1 MLLIQINLSKE
12 NLIMEN
18 HGEEIETTVANSTL
32 LIKFNQS
39 LIDLELTM
47 ELDNTC
53 QNVKKKKILHKI
65 DFHVSF
71 HLLLI

>member
-18 HGEEIETTVANSTL
+18 HGEEIETTVTNSTL

-47 ELDNTC
+47 KLDNTC
-53 QNVKKKKILHKI
+53 LNV
-65 DFHVSF
+65 
-71 HLLLI
+71 

>member
-18 HGEEIETTVANSTL
+18 HGVEIETIYTVTNSTL

-53 QNVKKKKILHKI
+53 LNV
-65 DFHVSF
+65 
-71 HLLLI
+71 

>member
-32 LIKFNQS
+32 LITVN
-39 LIDLELTM
+39 LIRA
-47 ELDNTC
+47 
-53 QNVKKKKILHKI
+53 
-65 DFHVSF
+65 
-71 HLLLI
+71 

>member
-18 HGEEIETTVANSTL
+18 HGEEIETTVVNSTL

-53 QNVKKKKILHKI
+53 LNVWKKILAQN
-65 DFHVSF
+65 
-71 HLLLI
+71 